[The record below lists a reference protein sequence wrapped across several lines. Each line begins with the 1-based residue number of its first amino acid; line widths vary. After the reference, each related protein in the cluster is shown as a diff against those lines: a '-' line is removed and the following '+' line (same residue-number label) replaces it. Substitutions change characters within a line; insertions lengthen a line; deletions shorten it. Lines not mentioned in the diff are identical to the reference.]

1 MRVIAE
7 PCRYVIAHMLVCV
20 QSYIYMASYAN
31 EESKISSLQQRA
43 NGGCMY
49 TFNSR
54 IRYSE
59 VDKNAELTLESLID
73 YFQDCSTFQ
82 TQDGPATMEYLRERN
97 IAWVLSSWQIEVF
110 RYPKLCE
117 HVTIGTIPHELK
129 GYFGIR
135 NFFMDTKDGER
146 LAVANSVWTLFDFKK
161 SLPSRI
167 TPEIIE
173 AYPLE
178 PRLDMEYA
186 DRKIKIPEGEVIRG
200 EEILVRSNNLD
211 TNNHVNNGQYIRMAI
226 DSLPER
232 DVIVSSMRAEY
243 KKQAKLG
250 DVLVPEIV
258 RVSKNDRMT
267 YTISLK
273 DTQDS
278 SVCVVELTV
287 SQ

>member
-1 MRVIAE
+1 
-7 PCRYVIAHMLVCV
+7 
-20 QSYIYMASYAN
+20 
-31 EESKISSLQQRA
+31 
-43 NGGCMY
+43 MY

-59 VDKNAELTLESLID
+59 VDKNATLTLESLID

-82 TQDGPATMEYLRERN
+82 TQDGPATMEYLRERG

-146 LAVANSVWTLFDFKK
+146 LAVANSVWTLFDFEKG
-161 SLPSRI
+161 LPSRI

-173 AYPLE
+173 AYPIE
-178 PRLDMEYA
+178 QRLDMEYA
-186 DRKIKIPEGEVIRG
+186 DRKIKIPEGEAIRG
-200 EEILVRSNNLD
+200 EEIVVRSNNLD

-226 DSLPER
+226 DSLSQG
-232 DVIVSSMRAEY
+232 DVTVSSMRAEY

-250 DVLVPEIV
+250 DVLIPEIV
-258 RVSKNDRMT
+258 KVSKNDRMA

-273 DTQDS
+273 DTEDS
-278 SVCVVELTV
+278 PVCIVELEV

>member
-1 MRVIAE
+1 
-7 PCRYVIAHMLVCV
+7 
-20 QSYIYMASYAN
+20 
-31 EESKISSLQQRA
+31 
-43 NGGCMY
+43 
-49 TFNSR
+49 
-54 IRYSE
+54 
-59 VDKNAELTLESLID
+59 
-73 YFQDCSTFQ
+73 
-82 TQDGPATMEYLRERN
+82 
-97 IAWVLSSWQIEVF
+97 
-110 RYPKLCE
+110 
-117 HVTIGTIPHELK
+117 
-129 GYFGIR
+129 
-135 NFFMDTKDGER
+135 MDTKDGER